1 MDFRSDADYFLQVI
15 FDSGGAVAGILGS
28 AAVAVEVY
36 GLPVHGGSGEGEMEL
51 SGLPF
56 QGSVLVG
63 KKNMF
68 SDSSSEVEDGLT
80 EH

>member
-1 MDFRSDADYFLQVI
+1 VLPGRQTEFSNFVRKVI

-28 AAVAVEVY
+28 AAVAVDVH
-36 GLPVHGGSGEGEMEL
+36 GLPVHGGSGEDGEMEL

-56 QGSVLVG
+56 QGSVVIG

-68 SDSSSEVEDGLT
+68 SHGWY
-80 EH
+80 